1 VASRISRRSQATPEP
16 FPGPQGLTG
25 KVAIVTG
32 AGGGIGGATARHFL
46 NLGASVML
54 TDLDAPN
61 YDHLAAERCASMGAD
76 STDEAATQAVVAAT
90 VERFG
95 KLDIMV
101 ANAGIEG
108 KLAPLDQLTVEEF
121 ERVLRVN
128 VVGVWLAIKH
138 AVPALKAAGGGAIV
152 ATSSVAGVVGFPG
165 LGPYVASKHAV
176 AGLVQTAALELAP
189 ANIRV
194 NAVAP
199 GPVDNRMMQ
208 SLGDQ
213 LGGGDPEA
221 FRDLMNSRI
230 PMARYGTNQ
239 EIAQLIAFLASDAAS
254 YCTGGFY
261 RADGGYLAG

>member
-1 VASRISRRSQATPEP
+1 
-16 FPGPQGLTG
+16 
-25 KVAIVTG
+25 
-32 AGGGIGGATARHFL
+32 
-46 NLGASVML
+46 
-54 TDLDAPN
+54 
-61 YDHLAAERCASMGAD
+61 
-76 STDEAATQAVVAAT
+76 
-90 VERFG
+90 
-95 KLDIMV
+95 MV

-108 KLAPLDQLTVEEF
+108 KLAPLEQLTVEEF

-138 AVPALKAAGGGAIV
+138 AVPALKAAARRDV
-152 ATSSVAGVVGFPG
+152 ADLLVAGVIGFPG

-176 AGLVQTAALELAP
+176 AGLVQAAAMELAP

-213 LGGGDPEA
+213 LGGGDANA
-221 FRDLMNSRI
+221 FRELMNSRI
-230 PMARYGTNQ
+230 PMARYGTNE

-261 RADGGYLAG
+261 CADGGYLAG

>member
-1 VASRISRRSQATPEP
+1 
-16 FPGPQGLTG
+16 
-25 KVAIVTG
+25 
-32 AGGGIGGATARHFL
+32 
-46 NLGASVML
+46 ML
-54 TDLDAPN
+54 TDLDAVKFDDLP
-61 YDHLAAERCASMGAD
+61 AERCASMAAD
-76 STDEAATQAVVAAT
+76 SADEAATRAVVAAT

-95 KLDIMV
+95 KLDIVV

-108 KLAPLDQLTVEEF
+108 KLAPLDQLTLEEI

-152 ATSSVAGVVGFPG
+152 ATSSVAGVIAFPG

-176 AGLVQTAALELAP
+176 VGLVKTAAMELAP
-189 ANIRV
+189 SNIRV

-199 GPVDNRMMQ
+199 GPVDNRMME
-208 SLGDQ
+208 SLANQ
-213 LGGGDPEA
+213 LGGNDPTA

-230 PMARYGTNQ
+230 PMARYGTNG
-239 EIAQLIAFLASDAAS
+239 EVAQLIAFLASDAAS

-261 RADGGYLAG
+261 CVDGGYLAA